1 MMKAISSS
9 EAPVVIGT
17 YSSAIKVGA
26 TIYLSGQIP
35 LDPLTQVL
43 CSEDI
48 IVQIKQV
55 IKNME
60 ALCVAAGGSLAD
72 VVKITVYL
80 MDLAHSTLFNL
91 IQREPWFRLLG
102 YREGPKSKWMR
113 LWYYDESFVLP
124 AVKSLY
130 RQHQDFG

>member
-1 MMKAISSS
+1 MQAISSS
-9 EAPVVIGT
+9 EVPAVIGT
-17 YSSAIKVGA
+17 YSAAIKAGD

-48 IVQIKQV
+48 TAQIKQV

-60 ALCVAAGGSLAD
+60 ALCLAAGGNLAD

-80 MDLAHSTLFNL
+80 MDLAHSTLVNETMAAHFAPPYPARAMVQVAGL
-91 IQREPWFRLLG
+91 PRGAKVEMDAI
-102 YREGPKSKWMR
+102 M
-113 LWYYDESFVLP
+113 VL
-124 AVKSLY
+124 
-130 RQHQDFG
+130 R